1 MKKDEDSQGLNQIFE
16 IINAK
21 GDTGEINEIIEKAQ
35 SSNQT
40 QGNEGDYS
48 I

>member
-1 MKKDEDSQGLNQIFE
+1 MKEQDKQDVEGLNQIFE

-21 GDTGEINEIIEKAQ
+21 GDIGEINEILKRPSSKKRESEK
-35 SSNQT
+35 
-40 QGNEGDYS
+40 E